1 MPDWKAFLQPRLAGL
16 KFSPAREAEIIDE
29 LSSHL
34 DDRYR
39 ELISGGHSPDEAQRT
54 ALAELD
60 DADLWRQRMGRLRQ
74 AHVAEPVTLGT
85 PRTRLAVDLW
95 QDLRYGARMLARQRG
110 FTAAAVLTLALGIGA
125 NAAIFSLVNATLLQR
140 LPVRESDRLLYVFNG
155 ATSAAAGVPV
165 FSYPE
170 YAELRDAQDVFDDF
184 AAWGPLTASLN
195 AESTTDLVPG
205 LIVSGNFFRTLGV
218 EAALGRTLGA
228 DDDLTPG
235 AHPVAVISHGLWQR
249 RFGGITDI
257 VGRAILL
264 NGHRFTIVGVT
275 PPDFT
280 GPQLGNVRDLYVPMM
295 MQPVMRP
302 PRGGYSGEMDP
313 DLLKVRGN
321 KWLFT
326 VGRLKTGVSA
336 QRAGAALTTVAT
348 ALERSQNQNPRPGAP
363 PRTITAI
370 PLDAGMPGQRE
381 QIVPVAAL
389 LMSTVGIVLLVAC
402 ANVANLLLSRAAS
415 RRREIAVRLAIGASR
430 WRVVRQCLTESV
442 LLAVIGGALG
452 VALAAGAVRAFR
464 ASPPPAGALPIALDF
479 TLDERVLLFSLVL
492 SMLTGLIF
500 GLAPALRAS
509 QPALVPALKH
519 ESFVPGERR
528 RFSFSLRQV
537 LVVVEVA
544 LSLALLVAA
553 GLLVRSLR
561 ATQAVSPGFDVD
573 RLITAPL
580 NVNLLRYTRDQGR
593 QFYASVVERVEALP
607 GVEAATVARVQM
619 KGAGR
624 ILSVLIEG
632 RQGSDNIVRSEGGIP
647 SPSAN
652 RDLVSSNVVG
662 PNYFQ
667 TMGIEFSA
675 GRGFGPPDVQEAPPV
690 IVVNDAF
697 AALHFPGEAVL
708 GRRVSFAGPR
718 GPFREIVGVVKDSK
732 YSSLSEPRT
741 AIVYLPLSQNH
752 ETGMTLH
759 VRTSVD
765 PGTLVPAVRREIQM
779 LEPNLPLPNV
789 VPMTETLRSSLYA
802 ARMGASLLTTFAAFS
817 VLLASIGVYGVLAFS
832 IAKRTREIGIRMAL
846 GAARGDVFGLVIKE
860 GMWLVAAGIAIGL
873 TVAFASGRLLS
884 GFLFGISPIDPITF
898 ASVPMVLAC
907 VAFVACLLP
916 ARRAM
921 RVDPT
926 EALKYQ

>member
-1 MPDWKAFLQPRLAGL
+1 MPDWKAVLQPRLAGL

-29 LSSHL
+29 LSAHL

-39 ELISGGHSPDEAQRT
+39 ELITGGHSADEAQRT

-60 DADLWRQRMGRLRQ
+60 DAELLRERMRRLRQ

-85 PRTRLAVDLW
+85 PRTRLAADVW

-140 LPVRESDRLLYVFNG
+140 LPVRESNRLLYVFNG

-184 AAWGPLTASLN
+184 ATWGPLTASLN

-218 EAALGRTLGA
+218 KASRGRTIGP
-228 DDDLTPG
+228 DDDRTPG

-249 RFGGITDI
+249 RFGGMTDI

-295 MQPVMRP
+295 MQAVMRP

-326 VGRLKTGVSA
+326 VGRLKAGVSES
-336 QRAGAALTTVAT
+336 RAGAALTTVAT
-348 ALERSQNQNPRPGAP
+348 AIDRSQNQNTRPALP
-363 PRTITAI
+363 QRTITAI
-370 PLDAGMPGQRE
+370 PVDAGMPGQRE

-402 ANVANLLLSRAAS
+402 ANVANLLLSRATS

-442 LLAVIGGALG
+442 LLAAIGGGLG
-452 VALAAGAVRAFR
+452 VALAWGAVRAFR

-479 TLDERVLLFSLVL
+479 TLDERVLLFSVGL
-492 SMLTGLIF
+492 SVATGLIF
-500 GLAPALRAS
+500 GLAPALRTS
-509 QPALVPALKH
+509 RPALVPALKH
-519 ESFVPGERR
+519 ESFVPGEPNRLN
-528 RFSFSLRQV
+528 LRKV

-561 ATQAVSPGFDVD
+561 ATQAVSPGFDVE
-573 RLITAPL
+573 RLITSPL
-580 NVNLLRYTRDQGR
+580 SVNLLRYTRDQGR

-607 GVEAATVARVQM
+607 GVEAATVARVQIQ
-619 KGAGR
+619 GPGR
-624 ILSVLIEG
+624 ILSVLIEN

-647 SPSAN
+647 SPSAS

-675 GRGFGPPDVQEAPPV
+675 GRDFSPQDVQEAPPV

-708 GRRVSFAGPR
+708 GHRVSFAGPR
-718 GPFREIVGVVKDSK
+718 GPWREIVGVVKDSK
-732 YSSLSEPRT
+732 YSTLSEPRT
-741 AIVYLPLSQNH
+741 AIVYFPLSQNH

-759 VRTSVD
+759 VRASVD
-765 PGTLVPAVRREIQM
+765 PGTLVPAVRREIQT
-779 LEPNLPLPNV
+779 LEPNLPVPNV

-832 IAKRTREIGIRMAL
+832 IARRTREIGIRIAL
-846 GAARGDVFGLVIKE
+846 GAARRDVFSLVIRE
-860 GMWLVAAGIAIGL
+860 GMWLVAAGIVIGL

-884 GFLFGISPIDPITF
+884 GFLFGVSALDPVTF
-898 ASVPMVLAC
+898 ASVPIVLAA
-907 VAFVACLLP
+907 VALVACLLP

>member
-1 MPDWKAFLQPRLAGL
+1 MPDWKAFLQPRLTGL

-29 LSSHL
+29 LSAHL

-39 ELISGGHSPDEAQRT
+39 ELITGGHSADEAQRT

-60 DADLWRQRMGRLRQ
+60 EADLLRERMGRLRQ
-74 AHVAEPVTLGT
+74 AHVAEAVTLGT
-85 PRTRLAVDLW
+85 PRTRLAADVW

-140 LPVRESDRLLYVFNG
+140 LPVRESNRLLYVFNG
-155 ATSAAAGVPV
+155 ATSSAAGVPV

-218 EAALGRTLGA
+218 EASRGRTIGPG
-228 DDDLTPG
+228 DDLTPG
-235 AHPVAVISHGLWQR
+235 AHPVAVISHGLWER

-295 MQPVMRP
+295 MQAVMRP

-326 VGRLKTGVSA
+326 VGRLKAGVSE
-336 QRAGAALTTVAT
+336 QRAGAALTTVAI
-348 ALERSQNQNPRPGAP
+348 AIDRNQNQGARPGVP
-363 PRTITAI
+363 QRTITAI
-370 PLDAGMPGQRE
+370 PVDAGMPGQRE

-402 ANVANLLLSRAAS
+402 ANVANLLLSRATS

-452 VALAAGAVRAFR
+452 VSLAWGAVRAFR

-479 TLDERVLLFSLVL
+479 TLDERVLLFSLGL
-492 SMLTGLIF
+492 SMATGLIF
-500 GLAPALRAS
+500 GLAPALRTS
-509 QPALVPALKH
+509 RPALVPALKH
-519 ESFVPGERR
+519 ESFVPGDRSR
-528 RFSFSLRQV
+528 LNLRKV

-561 ATQAVSPGFDVD
+561 ATQAVSPGFDVE
-573 RLITAPL
+573 RLITSPL
-580 NVNLLRYTRDQGR
+580 SVNLLQYTRDQGR

-607 GVEAATVARVQM
+607 GVEAATVARVQIQ
-619 KGAGR
+619 GPGR

-647 SPSAN
+647 SPSAS

-675 GRGFGPPDVQEAPPV
+675 GRDFSPQDVQEAPPV
-690 IVVNDAF
+690 IVVNEAF
-697 AALHFPGEAVL
+697 AALHFPAEAVP
-708 GRRVSFAGPR
+708 GRHVSFAGPR
-718 GPFREIVGVVKDSK
+718 GPWREIVGMVKDSK

-765 PGTLVPAVRREIQM
+765 PGTLVPAVRREIQT
-779 LEPNLPLPNV
+779 LEPNLPVPNV

-832 IAKRTREIGIRMAL
+832 IARRTREIGIRIAL
-846 GAARGDVFGLVIKE
+846 GAARRDVFGLVIRE

-884 GFLFGISPIDPITF
+884 GFLFGVSALDPVTF
-898 ASVPMVLAC
+898 ASVPIVLAF
-907 VAFVACLLP
+907 VALVACLLP

>member
-39 ELISGGHSPDEAQRT
+39 ELITGGHSADEAQRT

-60 DADLWRQRMGRLRQ
+60 DADLLRERMGRLRQ

-85 PRTRLAVDLW
+85 PRTHLSADLW

-140 LPVRESDRLLYVFNG
+140 LPVRESDRLLYGFNG
-155 ATSAAAGVPV
+155 ATSAATGVPV

-170 YAELRDAQDVFDDF
+170 YAELRDGQDAFDDF
-184 AAWGPLTASLN
+184 AAWGPLLASLN

-218 EAALGRTLGA
+218 EASRGRTIGP

-295 MQPVMRP
+295 MQAVMRP

-326 VGRLKTGVSA
+326 VGRLKAGVSE

-348 ALERSQNQNPRPGAP
+348 AIDRSQNQSARPGAP
-363 PRTITAI
+363 PRTITVI
-370 PLDAGMPGQRE
+370 PVDAGMPGQRE

-402 ANVANLLLSRAAS
+402 ANVANLLLSRATS

-442 LLAVIGGALG
+442 LLAVVGGALG
-452 VALAAGAVRAFR
+452 VALAAGAVRAFQ

-479 TLDERVLLFSLVL
+479 TLDERVLLFSLGL
-492 SMLTGLIF
+492 SVATGLIF
-500 GLAPALRAS
+500 GLAPALRTS
-509 QPALVPALKH
+509 RPALVPALKH
-519 ESFVPGERR
+519 ESFVPGDRSR
-528 RFSFSLRQV
+528 LNLRKV

-561 ATQAVSPGFDVD
+561 ATQAVSPGFDVE

-593 QFYASVVERVEALP
+593 QFYGSVVERVEALP
-607 GVEAATVARVQM
+607 GVEAATVARVQVQ
-619 KGAGR
+619 GPGR
-624 ILSVLIEG
+624 TLSVLIEG

-647 SPSAN
+647 SPSAS
-652 RDLVSSNVVG
+652 RDLVSGNVVG

-675 GRGFGPPDVQEAPPV
+675 GRDFSPQDVQEAPPV

-718 GPFREIVGVVKDSK
+718 GPWREIVGVVKDSK

-765 PGTLVPAVRREIQM
+765 PGTLVPAVRREIQT
-779 LEPNLPLPNV
+779 LEPNLPVPNV

-832 IAKRTREIGIRMAL
+832 IAGRTREIGIRIAL
-846 GAARGDVFGLVIKE
+846 GAARRDVFGLVIRE
-860 GMWLVAAGIAIGL
+860 GMWPVAAGIAIGL

-884 GFLFGISPIDPITF
+884 GFLFGVSALDAVTF
-898 ASVPMVLAC
+898 ASVPIVLAF
-907 VAFVACLLP
+907 VALVACLLP
-916 ARRAM
+916 ARRAT